1 MHIMTKKSERLWKEA
16 VTEAR
21 KKIYKVEKEEERKE
35 RHRRL
40 MESLL
45 IPEDF

>member
-1 MHIMTKKSERLWKEA
+1 MMTKKSKRLWKEA
-16 VTEAR
+16 ITEAR
-21 KKIYKVEKEEERKE
+21 KKIYEVEKEKKERKE

-40 MESLL
+40 MEFLL

>member
-1 MHIMTKKSERLWKEA
+1 MMTKKSERLWKEA

-21 KKIYKVEKEEERKE
+21 KKIYEVENDEERKE

-40 MESLL
+40 VESLL
-45 IPEDF
+45 IPEDL

>member
-1 MHIMTKKSERLWKEA
+1 MITKKSERLWKEA

-21 KKIYKVEKEEERKE
+21 RKIYEVEKEGEERKE
-35 RHRRL
+35 LHRRL

-45 IPEDF
+45 VPEDF

>member
-1 MHIMTKKSERLWKEA
+1 MMTNKSERLWKEA

-21 KKIYKVEKEEERKE
+21 KTINNVEKEEERKE
-35 RHRRL
+35 RNRRL

>member
-1 MHIMTKKSERLWKEA
+1 MTKKSERLWKEA
-16 VTEAR
+16 LTQAR
-21 KKIYKVEKEEERKE
+21 KNIYEVEKEEERKE

-40 MESLL
+40 IESLL

>member
-1 MHIMTKKSERLWKEA
+1 MHMITEKSERLWKEA

-21 KKIYKVEKEEERKE
+21 KKIYEVEREEERKE

-40 MESLL
+40 IEFLL

>member
-21 KKIYKVEKEEERKE
+21 RKIYEVEKEEERKE